1 MHHDFFSGIKQWEFE
16 RDGIKGKLPCFYY
29 DTSSFTAIYTAS
41 TKAVRQLL
49 PRPEMRPVEMLP
61 GKCLVSFTAFEY
73 KKTDIDPYNE
83 FSIAFLITYGSIQI
97 PLITPA
103 LQTLRRRITAYVW
116 QLPVTTEI
124 ARKGGVEMYGYPK
137 FIADIEFERT
147 ETEITCKVSEK
158 GKKILALHGKI
169 LPTRREKVTHITTYS
184 VIDGIPLRTNIHI
197 NPIEFAMT
205 TDKNAAQIE
214 FGGNHQIAET
224 LKDIELSSKPVG
236 YQFSPKNQAILFPGR
251 NLRDQ

>member
-1 MHHDFFSGIKQWEFE
+1 MHHDFFAGIKQWEFE
-16 RDGIKGKLPCFYY
+16 RDGTKGNLPCFYY

-61 GKCLVSFTAFEY
+61 GKCLVSLTAFEY
-73 KKTDIDPYNE
+73 KKTDIGSYNE

-97 PLITPA
+97 PFLTPTI
-103 LQTLRRRITAYVW
+103 QSLRRHITAYVW

-124 ARKGGVEMYGYPK
+124 ARRGGVEMYGYPK

-147 ETEITCKVSEK
+147 DAQVTCKVSEK

-169 LPTRREKVTHITTYS
+169 LPTSREKVTHITTYS
-184 VIDGIPLRTNIHI
+184 VIEGIPLRTNILI

-205 TDKNAAQIE
+205 TDKNAAWLE
-214 FGGNHQIAET
+214 FGDNHKIAET
-224 LKDIELSSKPVG
+224 LKDIGLSTKPVS

-251 NLRDQ
+251 NLIDE